1 MTTNQAQA
9 GIWGPMDATDD
20 VLTEVAAERVRQD
33 ERWGQQNHP
42 DGTSIPMTCDVCQS
56 ARREADTQRLRL
68 TLASRRRLLRL
79 MLRRYRATRDEGVRR
94 WLALCEVSALVESP
108 GARTES
114 EVDAIREVV
123 AGALG
128 GGP

>member
-1 MTTNQAQA
+1 
-9 GIWGPMDATDD
+9 
-20 VLTEVAAERVRQD
+20 
-33 ERWGQQNHP
+33 
-42 DGTSIPMTCDVCQS
+42 MTCDVCQS

-79 MLRRYRATRDEGVRR
+79 VLRRYRATRDEGVRL
-94 WLALCEVSALVESP
+94 WLALCEVSALVEAP
-108 GARTES
+108 GSRTES

>member
-1 MTTNQAQA
+1 
-9 GIWGPMDATDD
+9 
-20 VLTEVAAERVRQD
+20 
-33 ERWGQQNHP
+33 
-42 DGTSIPMTCDVCQS
+42 MTCDVCQS
-56 ARREADTQRLRL
+56 VRHEADTQRLRL

-79 MLRRYRATRDEGVRR
+79 VLRRYRATRDEGVRR